1 MYSRDPSSSSVSL
14 VHSLSPLRRCVII
27 SCEHASALT
36 PIKGRYDAALR
47 DYKKGKFLL
56 ETRPGQILPVGPRD
70 VQGSSAESQQKK
82 ILNKVWGTVEKVMG
96 EMKNQLLAKLQE
108 PTRGVDEQEK
118 TIESVQVHYIECIFD
133 FLPRILLE
141 LNPSDDPVWTYLDAQ
156 HKYIL
161 NHMQEIYLA
170 SVEHIRCRRARGWP
184 AKITDPCAAVHDA
197 ALPIIR
203 SPDTLPGILAGQL
216 QTCIAAIE
224 AKQGDVVIGVSDRL
238 NPVYCSHPESIY
250 DVQRKLGQRRCGQL
264 FWPWSRT
271 SRRSC

>member
-1 MYSRDPSSSSVSL
+1 M
-14 VHSLSPLRRCVII
+14 I

-118 TIESVQVHYIECIFD
+118 TIESVQVHFIECILTSCLGFCWNST
-133 FLPRILLE
+133 LR
-141 LNPSDDPVWTYLDAQ
+141 
-156 HKYIL
+156 
-161 NHMQEIYLA
+161 M
-170 SVEHIRCRRARGWP
+170 IRCGRTWMHNTSISSTTCKRHTWLLSSTSDVGEACGWP

-224 AKQGDVVIGVSDRL
+224 AKQGDVVIGMSDRL

>member
-1 MYSRDPSSSSVSL
+1 MYSRDPSSSSVYL
-14 VHSLSPLRRCVII
+14 VHLLSPSKQFVSIFD
-27 SCEHASALT
+27 EHASVLT
-36 PIKGRYDAALR
+36 FPKGRYDAALR

-56 ETRPGQILPVGPRD
+56 ESRPGQILPVGPRD
-70 VQGSSAESQQKK
+70 AQGSSAESQQKK

-118 TIESVQVHYIECIFD
+118 TIESVQVHCIECIFD
-133 FLPRILLE
+133 FSSRILLE

-161 NHMQEIYLA
+161 NHMQETYLA
-170 SVEHIRCRRARGWP
+170 SVEHIRCRRACGRLM
-184 AKITDPCAAVHDA
+184 KITDPSSAVHDA

-224 AKQGDVVIGVSDRL
+224 AKQGDVVIGTSDRL
-238 NPVYCSHPESIY
+238 YPVYCSHSESIY
-250 DVQRKLGQRRCGQL
+250 DVQRKLGQRRFGQL